1 MKIGL
6 PKERKENEYRVAII
20 PSNVGRLVDA
30 GHDVYVEHDAGKA
43 AGFSDEMYLEKG
55 ARILSSEE
63 EVFKTCELIIKVK
76 EILPSE
82 FGLLNDKHILFTY
95 IHSANRRPQTEELL
109 NSKCVAFAYEDVK
122 DQNGR
127 FVLLEP
133 MSRIAGEVGLITG
146 VFYSSTTTGGLGKL
160 VCGTPGVK
168 PMKIVIFGAGNVGV
182 SCARL
187 ALGLGAEVVLMDTD
201 IHKLE
206 DILANK
212 LPTVKTCFSNRANVS
227 HEIKDADIVF
237 NCVKWFPGLT
247 ILSRDTP
254 ASDGEKDFL
263 SPLETTLRCRVSLH
277 LNV

>member
-127 FVLLEP
+127 FVLPEP

-146 VFYSSTTTGGLGKL
+146 VFYSSQ
-160 VCGTPGVK
+160 
-168 PMKIVIFGAGNVGV
+168 N
-182 SCARL
+182 
-187 ALGLGAEVVLMDTD
+187 
-201 IHKLE
+201 
-206 DILANK
+206 
-212 LPTVKTCFSNRANVS
+212 
-227 HEIKDADIVF
+227 
-237 NCVKWFPGLT
+237 
-247 ILSRDTP
+247 
-254 ASDGEKDFL
+254 
-263 SPLETTLRCRVSLH
+263 ET
-277 LNV
+277 